1 MFHLL
6 RRQVIR
12 PYRKPLIIFSPK
24 STLRRKTSFSPL
36 GELAAGGFREV
47 ISETDVVDPG
57 AVDRLVLCSGKVY
70 YDILETRREK
80 GMNGVAIARVEQL
93 YPYPA
98 EAVAAEFARYPRLR
112 EVVWTQEEPENQ
124 GAWYFIRE
132 RLAAALAPGQT
143 LLYSGRPN
151 MAAPSGGDYHRH
163 LERQKEL
170 VESALNL
177 PSTFAPTTAGAAGK

>member
-24 STLRRKTSFSPL
+24 STLRRKASFSPL

-47 ISETDVVDPG
+47 ISETDAVDPNT
-57 AVDRLVLCSGKVY
+57 VNRLVLCSGKVY

-80 GMNGVAIARVEQL
+80 GMNGVVIARMEQL

-98 EAVAAEFARYPRLR
+98 EAVAAELARYPKLR

-124 GAWYFIRE
+124 GAWYFVRDP
-132 RLAAALAPGQT
+132 LQAALAPGQS
-143 LLYSGRPN
+143 LIYSGRPN

-170 VESALNL
+170 VERALNL
-177 PSTFAPTTAGAAGK
+177 PSTFAPATASATAK